1 MYGDQ
6 IKEKILKKAKLETLD
21 TERNNRKQFK
31 KRTRNI
37 NGSFTVD
44 HE

>member
-1 MYGDQ
+1 M
-6 IKEKILKKAKLETLD
+6 ETLD

-37 NGSFTVD
+37 NGSLTVD
-44 HE
+44 HEEEGRKKNPK